1 MDGDAGGDEDHHLH
15 HLIDGDHY
23 LYHLLDDHDH
33 HLHHLLDGDAQL
45 WNLSNFRNL
54 FSSTLL
60 WRSGESFRLRSLLCL
75 EITLEPAILQKRSAV
90 MYFL

>member
-1 MDGDAGGDEDHHLH
+1 MDGDAGGDDDHYLC

-45 WNLSNFRNL
+45 WNLSNFL
-54 FSSTLL
+54 FKH
-60 WRSGESFRLRSLLCL
+60 SGGVLKVLG
-75 EITLEPAILQKRSAV
+75 
-90 MYFL
+90 